1 MIRLLAVAASVA
13 ASSPIAATL
22 GPPTIWNG
30 TPDDVAKFCR
40 GGPVPAAGGRW
51 VMSPLVMEGSTAR
64 CNITTTVG
72 PGASLAARLVGP
84 SLAPCA
90 VDAASDGYAL
100 RCDVRDAGAYA
111 LEVLLMFEN
120 ETLAFAPGAAPGRQP
135 RPLCR
140 PLTATRGLPSV
151 DAAPADAAP
160 CSSFASRRHRA
171 DVGRW
176 TFRGGALAW
185 APSRCAPRVYDRDE
199 ATRCLAGRTV
209 LFVGDSHTRL
219 VADAL
224 APQPQPAGPD
234 RRRATGVLFRAILA
248 GRTPTPSPFVGPD
261 ATTKAGNWT
270 IRSRGD
276 VRFLAANKVPRDDG
290 SLVAAILAAA
300 PDVVVVNMG
309 HWDLRD
315 VNVEAYVDAWKA
327 FVDALAAAAPETTRL
342 VWRTNPAYS
351 FRRHDDREVEYRTNA
366 KLAKAHALQLAHLRR
381 SRYDVHDTFGI
392 TLPRFFDANSAHHC
406 IGFSSFAH
414 GAASVDEAGT
424 CPGGACCG
432 GGVGGACPW
441 VVHPRTG
448 PSRKLGTPY
457 YVGNAVG
464 LADLNALF
472 NSLCN
477 VS

>member
-100 RCDVRDAGAYA
+100 RCDVHDAGAYA

-151 DAAPADAAP
+151 DAAARAVDASRP

-176 TFRGGALAW
+176 TFRDGALAW
-185 APSRCAPRVYDRDE
+185 APSRCAPRLYDRDE

-219 VADAL
+219 IADAL
-224 APQPQPAGPD
+224 APQPQPA
-234 RRRATGVLFRAILA
+234 
-248 GRTPTPSPFVGPD
+248 GPD

-366 KLAKAHALQLAHLRR
+366 KLAKARALQLAHLRR

-392 TLPRFFDANSAHHC
+392 TLPRFFDANSAHHY

-464 LADLNALF
+464 LADLNALL

>member
-30 TPDDVAKFCR
+30 TPDDVAQFCR

-64 CNITTTVG
+64 CNVTTTVG

-100 RCDVRDAGAYA
+100 RCDVHDAGAYA

-151 DAAPADAAP
+151 DAAARAVDASRP

-176 TFRGGALAW
+176 TFRDGALAW
-185 APSRCAPRVYDRDE
+185 APSRCAPRLYDRDE

-219 VADAL
+219 IADAL
-224 APQPQPAGPD
+224 APQPQPA
-234 RRRATGVLFRAILA
+234 
-248 GRTPTPSPFVGPD
+248 GPD

-366 KLAKAHALQLAHLRR
+366 KLAKARALQLAHLRR

-392 TLPRFFDANSAHHC
+392 TLPRFFDANSAHHY

-414 GAASVDEAGT
+414 GAASVDEAGA

-464 LADLNALF
+464 LADLNALL

>member
-1 MIRLLAVAASVA
+1 
-13 ASSPIAATL
+13 
-22 GPPTIWNG
+22 
-30 TPDDVAKFCR
+30 
-40 GGPVPAAGGRW
+40 
-51 VMSPLVMEGSTAR
+51 MEGSTAR

-90 VDAASDGYAL
+90 VDAASGGYAL
-100 RCDVRDAGAYA
+100 RCDVHDAGAYA

-151 DAAPADAAP
+151 DAAARAVDASRP

-176 TFRGGALAW
+176 TFRDGALAW
-185 APSRCAPRVYDRDE
+185 APSRCAPRLYDRDE

-219 VADAL
+219 IADAL

-234 RRRATGVLFRAILA
+234 
-248 GRTPTPSPFVGPD
+248 
-261 ATTKAGNWT
+261 ATTRAGNWT

-366 KLAKAHALQLAHLRR
+366 KLAKARALQLAHLRR

-392 TLPRFFDANSAHHC
+392 TLPRFFDANSAHHY

-464 LADLNALF
+464 LADLNALL

>member
-40 GGPVPAAGGRW
+40 GGPVPAAGESW
-51 VMSPLVMEGSTAR
+51 VVSPLVMDGSTAR
-64 CNITTTVG
+64 CNVTTTVG

-90 VDAASDGYAL
+90 VGAASDGYAL
-100 RCDVRDAGAYA
+100 RCEVHDAGAYA

-151 DAAPADAAP
+151 DAAARAADASRP
-160 CSSFASRRHRA
+160 CSSFASRRRRA

-176 TFRGGALAW
+176 TFRDGALAW

-199 ATRCLAGRTV
+199 ATTCLAGRTV

-219 VADAL
+219 IADAL
-224 APQPQPAGPD
+224 APQPQPA
-234 RRRATGVLFRAILA
+234 
-248 GRTPTPSPFVGPD
+248 GPD

-392 TLPRFFDANSAHHC
+392 TLPRFFDANSAHHY

-464 LADLNALF
+464 LADLNALL

>member
-151 DAAPADAAP
+151 DAAARAVDASRP

-176 TFRGGALAW
+176 TFRDGALAW

-234 RRRATGVLFRAILA
+234 RR
-248 GRTPTPSPFVGPD
+248 PD

-392 TLPRFFDANSAHHC
+392 TLPRFFDANSAHHY

-448 PSRKLGTPY
+448 PSRKLGAPY

-464 LADLNALF
+464 LADLNALL